1 MRSEPRQLDP
11 SANTETLLRACAAG
25 DQGAYDYLFASI
37 YADLRRRA
45 GQLARAPDSTL
56 STTALVHETYL
67 KLAGSNVAPVDR
79 LHFFAIAARA
89 MRQILLNATRDA
101 ARQKRGGDW
110 LAITLDDALDLVTID
125 CSDRLAVD
133 QALNALADA
142 NQRLATVMEL
152 HCFAGLDFAAVGE
165 LMQTSERTAKR
176 DWRAARALMQKFLD
190 EVEPDTHV

>member
-11 SANTETLLRACAAG
+11 SADTETLLRACAAG
-25 DQGAYDYLFASI
+25 DQRAYDHLFASI
-37 YADLRRRA
+37 YTDLRRRA

-101 ARQKRGGDW
+101 GRQKRGGDW
-110 LAITLDDALDLVTID
+110 LAITLDDDLDLVTLD
-125 CSDRLAVD
+125 CSDRLALN

-176 DWRAARALMQKFLD
+176 DWRAARALMQHFLNAT
-190 EVEPDTHV
+190 EPVSHD